1 MLDPQCLAEMTPLQK
16 AFFYIFGIH
25 ENACDFIQNA
35 LIPQL
40 LGGGLRPG
48 LPAGTVPPSH
58 PQCAQPPGSLF
69 APSTNFWIRHCCV
82 RRHNSDAAGVVLTQ
96 KTRRSSRRVEAVNSS
111 QSHADTLSDCDVHC
125 RRRLMP
131 RENTASRCVHSTV
144 RQVAAD

>member
-16 AFFYIFGIH
+16 AIFYIFGIH
-25 ENACDFIQNA
+25 ENACDFTQNA

-40 LGGGLRPG
+40 LGGGD
-48 LPAGTVPPSH
+48 
-58 PQCAQPPGSLF
+58 F
-69 APSTNFWIRHCCV
+69 APDSQRGLCPLHIRSVHSPQARCSPPTNFWIRHCCV
-82 RRHNSDAAGVVLTQ
+82 RRHNSDAAGVVLMQ
-96 KTRRSSRRVEAVNSS
+96 KTRRSSRRVEAMNSS
-111 QSHADTLSDCDVHC
+111 QSHADTLSDCDVPC

>member
-16 AFFYIFGIH
+16 ASFYIFGIH
-25 ENACDFIQNA
+25 ENACDFTQNP

-40 LGGGLRPG
+40 LGGTSPRTPSGDC
-48 LPAGTVPPSH
+48 APSH

-82 RRHNSDAAGVVLTQ
+82 RRHNSDAAGVVLMQ
-96 KTRRSSRRVEAVNSS
+96 KTRRSSRRVEAMNSS
-111 QSHADTLSDCDVHC
+111 QSHADTLSDCDVPC